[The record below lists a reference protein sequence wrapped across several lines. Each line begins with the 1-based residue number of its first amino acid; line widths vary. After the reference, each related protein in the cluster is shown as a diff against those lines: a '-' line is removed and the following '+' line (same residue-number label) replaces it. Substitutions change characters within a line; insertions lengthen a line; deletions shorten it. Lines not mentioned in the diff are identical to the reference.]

1 MDAPEGVRVLPTP
14 RVPWPLL
21 LAEPD
26 PSVVIRGTALFV
38 PGFTGS
44 KEDFIAVLAPLSRLG
59 WRVAAM
65 DLPGQNGAR
74 AVGARG
80 TNSVAALAG
89 AVCDV
94 VHWLGAGRARV
105 HLVGH
110 SAGGLVSTQ
119 LLLDSAQMLASLTLL
134 CSGPG
139 SLPAHRHAQLRELV
153 AALDHLPMKQ
163 VWAAKTRAEAATASG
178 PPPPPRVAAFLRRR
192 FMATDPAA
200 LADLAEALMQTPDR
214 TEAMSAA
221 LAQPHAPSLE
231 IVTGSADDAWPV
243 ATQQALAAGLGVPWH
258 LMHGVGHSP
267 AAQAP
272 AATARVMDR
281 IWAKQHQPGRAPG
294 AAPEPAGAGRA
305 GHRGSGLK
313 STQTG
318 VISATAGYTACMALH
333 ATLEC
338 DRLAPRTARRV
349 VCEFLSA
356 HQLDALTDD
365 AALLTSEL
373 VTNAVRHARG
383 PIHVDAYLRASR
395 LRLEVA
401 DDTPNVGP
409 APRRADLHDE
419 SGRGMELIEKMAL
432 RWGWD
437 TVGQRKV
444 VWLELAI

>member
-14 RVPWPLL
+14 GVPWPLL

-26 PSVVIRGTALFV
+26 PSDVPRGTALFV

-74 AVGARG
+74 AVGGRG
-80 TNSVAALAG
+80 GNSVGVLSG
-89 AVCDV
+89 AVCEV
-94 VHWLGAGRARV
+94 VRWLGADREQV

-110 SAGGLVSTQ
+110 SAGGLVCTQ
-119 LLLDSAQMLASLTLL
+119 LLLGSAQMIGSLTLL

-139 SLPAHRHAQLRELV
+139 ALPAQRHAQLRELV

-178 PPPPPRVAAFLRRR
+178 PPPQPRVAAFLRRR
-192 FMATDPAA
+192 FLANDPAA

-214 TEAMSAA
+214 TLAIREALSRRD
-221 LAQPHAPSLE
+221 APSLQ

-243 ATQQALAAGLGVPWH
+243 ATQRALAAELGVPWH

-267 AAQAP
+267 AAQVP
-272 AATARVMDR
+272 AATARIMDR
-281 IWAKQHQPGRAPG
+281 IWAEECQTGETP
-294 AAPEPAGAGRA
+294 RA
-305 GHRGSGLK
+305 GQDPVTGNRASLRGRQDDSPG
-313 STQTG
+313 TG
-318 VISATAGYTACMALH
+318 VMSATAGYTACMALH

-356 HQLDALTDD
+356 HKLDALTDD

-373 VTNAVRHARG
+373 VTNAVRHASG
-383 PIHVDAYLRASR
+383 PIQVDAYLRASR

-401 DDTPNVGP
+401 DDAPHVGP

-444 VWLELAI
+444 VWLELPI